1 MHSTQAVQ
9 CSVLLLASRAHAGMP
24 QIRAEEEK
32 KMDPL
37 CALSVQECI
46 VWPAEIAPPER
57 ERETCGPEATITGL
71 KER

>member
-1 MHSTQAVQ
+1 MILPKIGDAPS
-9 CSVLLLASRAHAGMP
+9 LSRK
-24 QIRAEEEK
+24 I
-32 KMDPL
+32 D
-37 CALSVQECI
+37 I